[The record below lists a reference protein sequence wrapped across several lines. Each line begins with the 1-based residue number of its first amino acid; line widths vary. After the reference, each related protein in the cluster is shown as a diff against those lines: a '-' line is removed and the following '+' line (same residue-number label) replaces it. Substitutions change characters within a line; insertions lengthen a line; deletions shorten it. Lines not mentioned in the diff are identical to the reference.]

1 MAKNLRRFV
10 NEAEYQQ
17 ATLNYPAVSWVTGTD
32 AVHFDKTA
40 PATNDK
46 VMMAF
51 QSTTAGKDIV
61 LWNGGASIP
70 PTDLFTDLTINDV
83 DVMSDIDAGATLTS
97 YTQANT
103 TYVVKYGLIDDNTID
118 DIFSGDL
125 GGGWGSTPGPV
136 EFFVPSSVTEITS
149 LPSDTE
155 TLVIDNE
162 TVPTISVD
170 WSALSNLQSIYVP
183 DNAVSAY
190 QTALDG
196 VYSNQILP
204 ISQYE
209 GNLPI

>member
-1 MAKNLRRFV
+1 MRNLRKFST
-10 NEAEYQQ
+10 EAAYSA

-32 AVHFDKTA
+32 AVHFDKAA

-51 QSTTAGKDIV
+51 VGEDGNKDVV
-61 LWNGGASIP
+61 LWNGGASLP
-70 PTDLFTDLTINDV
+70 PTDLFTDLTVNDA
-83 DVMSDIDAGATLTS
+83 DVMSQVGTDGTLHDAS
-97 YTQANT
+97 IPNE
-103 TYVVKYGLIDDNTID
+103 TYVVKYGLLDDSEIT

-125 GGGWGSTPGPV
+125 GGGWGSTPGSV
-136 EFFVPSSVTEITS
+136 EFFVPSSVTDINS
-149 LPSDTE
+149 LPNNTE

-170 WSALSNLQSIYVP
+170 WSALSGIQNIYVP
-183 DNAVSAY
+183 DGAVSAY
-190 QTALDG
+190 QTALEG
-196 VYSNQILP
+196 YHNNMGT